1 MEGRS
6 KMAFL
11 SSLDIS
17 GSALTASRLRMD
29 VVSENIANAST
40 TRTENGGPYKR
51 KIVVYQSA
59 DGNQSFENALKSRM
73 EGASSAVPGG
83 VKVAGIVEDQTP
95 STPVYDPSNPDA
107 DAQGYVQQSNVDP
120 VNEVLDMMSVTRAY
134 SANISALSAVKN
146 MASKALEI
154 GK

>member
-1 MEGRS
+1 
-6 KMAFL
+6 MAFL

-73 EGASSAVPGG
+73 EGVSDAVPGG

-107 DAQGYVQQSNVDP
+107 DAQGYVQKPNVDP

-134 SANISALSAVKN
+134 SANISALSAMKN